1 MIRLPDDIK
10 AEAVKAIRIQ
20 LKKGDT
26 NWGPI
31 RERWPEYFAGPK
43 SSPEERR
50 FFRLLREVRTP
61 DKAPGD
67 VKAEA
72 VRQAR
77 GSTKRQIPAP
87 PMPARF
93 IEQPARTEKAL
104 NIMEMLHQ
112 TLSDVM
118 MIRDASVKVDEN
130 GVEKLRNSQQMDA
143 SIKARLATINTFIAV
158 FQEVYDLQK
167 MREFYQEIVD
177 IIAEEIHPLDPE
189 VSANIMLRLSQL
201 NARESLTIHA
211 SVS

>member
-1 MIRLPDDIK
+1 MTRLPDDIK
-10 AEAVKAIRIQ
+10 AEAVKAIRSQ
-20 LKKGDT
+20 LAKGASD
-26 NWGPI
+26 WGAI
-31 RERWPEYFAGPK
+31 RERWPEYFSGPK

-61 DKAPGD
+61 DKAPGE

-72 VRQAR
+72 IRKAR

-87 PMPARF
+87 PMPAKF
-93 IEQPARTEKAL
+93 IQQPARTERAL
-104 NIMEMLHQ
+104 DIMEMLHL
-112 TLSDVM
+112 TLADVM
-118 MIRDASVKVDEN
+118 MMRDASVKKDEN

-167 MREFYQEIVD
+167 MREFYKEIID
-177 IIAEEIHPLDPE
+177 IIAEEIHPLDAE
-189 VSANIMLRLSQL
+189 ASANIMLRLSQL

-211 SVS
+211 GVS